1 MTGPL
6 NVQNR
11 EFESHF
17 PMRPFRIV
25 HDFVGDPRLALPAIL
40 DLVKALPRDRI
51 EYNSGKVS
59 VSQDPDT
66 TPLVDLSPGEI
77 VERIETASAWM
88 VLKRIECHPTY
99 RALLEEA
106 LQSVAAARG
115 FKSPKEAGFSDIQ
128 GFLFVS
134 SPNSTTPFHLDAEDN
149 FFVHIHGEKQFN
161 IYNNDDRAMVSE
173 DQIEH
178 SITRHRNMVFDPA
191 FESRGMHNHL
201 LPGEGVFVP
210 YLWPHYVQTKDTYS
224 ISLAITWKNKEVRRR
239 NSLYVANSILRRR
252 GLPQRAPGENA
263 AWDGVKVFAM
273 RMASASVEPLRRSEG
288 LRRRIRAIVL
298 GKHAN
303 YYYREQQGTAPAEPK
318 ASS

>member
-1 MTGPL
+1 MTGLL
-6 NVQNR
+6 NVQNG

-17 PMRPFRIV
+17 PLRPFRIR
-25 HDFVGDPRLALPAIL
+25 HNLAGDLRLTLPAIL

-51 EYNSGKVS
+51 EYNSGKVA

-66 TPLVDLSPGEI
+66 TPLVDLSPDEI

-99 RALLEEA
+99 RQLLDDA

-115 FKSPKEAGFSDIQ
+115 FKSTKEAGFSDIQ

-149 FFVHIHGEKQFN
+149 FFVQIHGEKQFN
-161 IYNNDDRAMVSE
+161 IYDNDDRAMISE

-239 NSLYVANSILRRR
+239 NSLYVANSVLRRR
-252 GLPQRAPGENA
+252 GLPQRAPGA
-263 AWDGVKVFAM
+263 HPAWDAVKIAAM
-273 RMASASVEPLRRSEG
+273 QTASAAVEPLRRSEA
-288 LRRRIRAIVL
+288 LRRRIRALVL

-303 YYYREQQGTAPAEPK
+303 YYYRDRTAPAAAGTK
-318 ASS
+318 AS